1 MKTVTKLLLGVSLL
15 ACLGTPLIAQQ
26 AIPDPQAVLDRLAK
40 VAQVLQLTPDQKQQI
55 LPILRMEAPQIQQV
69 MNDPNLIPQQRAS
82 QLTQIAADIDGQIQ
96 PILTQ
101 QQWQKWQD
109 MRRQERQ
116 QLLQKMNQ

>member
-1 MKTVTKLLLGVSLL
+1 MTRKRLVFFVLMATVLSHPVV
-15 ACLGTPLIAQQ
+15 AQQ
-26 AIPDPQAVLDRLAK
+26 NTPDPQAVLDRLAK
-40 VAQVLQLTPDQKQQI
+40 VSQALQLTADQKQQV

-82 QLTQIAADIDGQIQ
+82 QLKQIAADVDGKIQ

-116 QLLQKMNQ
+116 AILQKSNQ